1 MPQFILEDFFI
12 GNFYFYQGQKGNN
25 ILGDI
30 MKSKTAKV
38 FKILFIIVAI
48 LFLLAII
55 LFVAAQIYFS
65 PTPESKRNNSVH
77 GVKVNIKVSND
88 ERKPIIRTFERSK
101 FESLPESKVMKVRDK
116 IAGRIEGDIP
126 CIHLNEDNKIYF
138 TFEKD
143 GEVFEPE
150 IPKVKI
156 FASASH
162 YDDKERQRVIEGELD
177 RLDDGRYFYETKR
190 YNTQFEK
197 YFMEYLRIEIYY
209 TIDGVDYVS
218 TFGTFQ
224 DNANEGTDFFNNE
237 TLDTPIPPEE

>member
-1 MPQFILEDFFI
+1 
-12 GNFYFYQGQKGNN
+12 
-25 ILGDI
+25 

-38 FKILFIIVAI
+38 FKILFII
-48 LFLLAII
+48 LAII
-55 LFVAAQIYFS
+55 FVLAMILFAAAQIYFS

-88 ERKPIIRTFERSK
+88 ERKPIVRTFEREE
-101 FESLPESKVMKVRDK
+101 FENLSENKLMKVKDTVG
-116 IAGRIEGDIP
+116 GRIEGDIP
-126 CIHLNEDNKIYF
+126 SIHLNEDNKIYF

-143 GEVFEPE
+143 GEVYQPE
-150 IPKVKI
+150 IPKIKI

-190 YNTQFEK
+190 YRTQFEK

-209 TIDGVDYVS
+209 TIDGVEYVS
-218 TFGTFQ
+218 NFGAFQ
-224 DNANEGTDFFNNE
+224 DNANEGTDFFDNE
-237 TLDTPIPPEE
+237 KLEKPIPPEV